1 MTSRELGSMISWMSS
16 VERLRIVGR
25 MTHRFAIRLVAPVLF
40 AVAVLQIVPATQAQE
55 RPNKSEVVETN
66 MYIEGTGCP
75 SGAVCIYPQN
85 AGWNNARPSHIY
97 WRYGYHNLRNQ
108 YGVHR
113 IYNNQTGGATMRT
126 CLGYNGTRCE
136 GYLPAGWY
144 IDKNLTPINSITLQP

>member
-1 MTSRELGSMISWMSS
+1 MRKTLIR
-16 VERLRIVGR
+16 VFAVGVVPAL
-25 MTHRFAIRLVAPVLF
+25 MAVAAFQVAPLSAAQDQVLKG
-40 AVAVLQIVPATQAQE
+40 AQSAESAQAAE
-55 RPNKSEVVETN
+55 SGGVGTE

-75 SGAVCIYPQN
+75 VGAVCIYPN
-85 AGWNNARPSHIY
+85 ASWNYARPSHVY
-97 WRYGYHNLRNQ
+97 WSYGYHNLRNQ

-136 GYLPAGWY
+136 GYLPAGRY